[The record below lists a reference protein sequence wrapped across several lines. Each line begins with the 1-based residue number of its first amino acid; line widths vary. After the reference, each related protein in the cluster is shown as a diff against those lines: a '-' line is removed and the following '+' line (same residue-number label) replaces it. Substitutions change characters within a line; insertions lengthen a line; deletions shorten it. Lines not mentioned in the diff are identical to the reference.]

1 MRLLFTIILSVL
13 SLFLLSGCS
22 PKANYDLFGAQQD
35 IAAKKITH
43 KVYEYHIQPH
53 DRVKILIYKNPEETE
68 LLDSY
73 ASLSTAIN
81 KDGILVDA
89 HGYVLLPL
97 IGRIKLA
104 GKTQHVASELIAQR
118 YSKYLRNP
126 SVYLEV
132 MDKRAFILGEVQKKG
147 ILRLNR
153 ETMGLIEAIA
163 IAGGMTDS
171 AVRTN
176 ILIISDNRYGKKKIR
191 SVDLTKFDSLNSID
205 MLIKPNDIIY
215 VPSDK
220 WRKIKANM
228 NDILPIISTANT
240 AIGYLD

>member
-1 MRLLFTIILSVL
+1 MKLTLLIIASFF
-13 SLFLLSGCS
+13 LFSGCT
-22 PKANYDLFGAQQD
+22 PKANYDLFSAQQD

-43 KVYEYHIQPH
+43 KVYEYRIQPH

-73 ASLSTAIN
+73 ASLSTAVN

-104 GKTQHVASELIAQR
+104 GKTQHIASELIARR
-118 YSKYLRNP
+118 YSKHLRNP

-132 MDKRAFILGEVQKKG
+132 MNKRAFILGEVRKKG

-163 IAGGMTDS
+163 TAGGLTDS
-171 AVRTN
+171 AVRNN
-176 ILIISDNRYGKKKIR
+176 ILIISDNRYGKKHIR
-191 SVDLTKFDSLNSID
+191 SVDLTKFDSLNSVD

-220 WRKIKANM
+220 WKKIKVNI
-228 NDILPIISTANT
+228 NDMLPIISTANT